1 MTCEESLTRMLSA
14 DLAELSADAQG
25 VVGRHL
31 MECTRCR
38 RVAAQLRA
46 DSARLASAIEVSAAP
61 AVRRPAQ
68 RLPWLVGAA
77 ATAAVAIAVLSR
89 RGPDVTAPTTTVPVT
104 VAEVRATPPA
114 VAPTILPEIPAG
126 PVAAGTGVEHR
137 STRPAGEVVPDPA
150 QVIEPVPFAAPSA
163 VLPTPFAAPPPVEA
177 TALHATPVLAL
188 AATVIPRVRTLPLP
202 NPNVTVIRS
211 PDPAITVLWFN

>member
-1 MTCEESLTRMLSA
+1 MTCEESLTRMLSV

-31 MECTRCR
+31 MECARCR

-46 DSARLASAIEVSAAP
+46 DSARLASAIAVPAAP
-61 AVRRPAQ
+61 ALHRPAQ

-77 ATAAVAIAVLSR
+77 ATTAVAIAVLSR
-89 RGPDVTAPTTTVPVT
+89 GGAKVTVPTITVPVT

-114 VAPTILPEIPAG
+114 VAPTMMPEAPAG
-126 PVAAGTGVEHR
+126 MVAARTGVEHR
-137 STRPAGEVVPDPA
+137 STRSVGKVVPERA
-150 QVIEPVPFAAPSA
+150 QMIEPVPFAAPGA
-163 VLPTPFAAPPPVEA
+163 VMPTPFAAPTPVEA
-177 TALHATPVLAL
+177 VALHATPVLAL
-188 AATVIPRVRTLPLP
+188 AATVIPRVRTLPPP

>member
-31 MECTRCR
+31 MECARCR

-46 DSARLASAIEVSAAP
+46 DSARLASAIAVPAAP
-61 AVRRPAQ
+61 ALHRPAQ

-89 RGPDVTAPTTTVPVT
+89 RGPEIIAPATTVPVT
-104 VAEVRATPPA
+104 VAEVAVTPPA
-114 VAPTILPEIPAG
+114 VAPPTMPVAPAG
-126 PVAAGTGVEHR
+126 TVAVGTGVGP
-137 STRPAGEVVPDPA
+137 RPAMSAGEVIPDRA
-150 QVIEPVPFAAPSA
+150 QMIEPVPFAAPGA
-163 VLPTPFAAPPPVEA
+163 VMPTPFAAPTPVEA
-177 TALHATPVLAL
+177 VALHATPVLAL
-188 AATVIPRVRTLPLP
+188 AATVIPRVRTLPPP